1 MSYQTIAL
9 HLDAGPR
16 CSARVGLAV
25 ELARTFEGS
34 LVGVAP
40 TGLPDVTVTMNT
52 AVPDAIECVVLS
64 AAALRQNAEAAAA
77 AFEQQCRDAGVAHR
91 SSVVIGG
98 AVDAL
103 VRAGRCSDLIVVGQ
117 TGGASTIDGV
127 PADLPQQL
135 VLQAGAPVLVVPA
148 RGAFEAIGAQ
158 VLVAWKNTREAARA
172 LRDSLPLL
180 EAAREVTLV
189 EFGELPTRG
198 ADDSTIDSAAA
209 WLRSHGV
216 PVRVRRD
223 PNLRSVG
230 DRLLSL
236 AAELGCDLIVA
247 GGYGHSRL
255 REWALGGVT
264 RQLLLEAPLPTL
276 LSH

>member
-1 MSYQTIAL
+1 MSYQTIAV

-16 CSARVGLAV
+16 CGARVALAI
-25 ELARTFEGS
+25 ELARGFEGT

-40 TGLPDVTVTMNT
+40 TGLPDVTVTMNA

-64 AAALRQNAEAAAA
+64 ATALRQNAEAAAA
-77 AFEQQCRDAGVAHR
+77 AFERQCSAAGIAHR
-91 SSVVIGG
+91 SSVVVG
-98 AVDAL
+98 APVAAL
-103 VRAGRCSDLIVVGQ
+103 VRAGRCSDLVVVGQ
-117 TGGASTIDGV
+117 TDPATPIDGV
-127 PADLPQQL
+127 PSDLPQQL
-135 VLQAGAPVLVVPA
+135 LLQAGAPVLVVPYV
-148 RGAFEAIGAQ
+148 GAFGAIGAK
-158 VLVAWKNTREAARA
+158 VLIGWKNTREAARA
-172 LRDSLPLL
+172 LRDALPLL
-180 EAAREVTLV
+180 DGAREVTLV
-189 EFGELPTRG
+189 EFGELP
-198 ADDSTIDSAAA
+198 AVDDDSTIDMAAA

-223 PNLRSVG
+223 PDLRSVG

-236 AAELGCDLIVA
+236 AADLGADLIVA

-264 RQLLLEAPLPTL
+264 RQLLQEMTLPTL